1 MKGLQKVTAWG
12 LGLMIGCTVICS
24 SCGTSQSGR
33 SSRGA
38 QSASVQ
44 TVDPLTPAQRRKYDY
59 FFREAV
65 RLKEKEDYA
74 AAFEMYR
81 RCLDI
86 DSNGAAALFE
96 LARFYMS
103 MGQADQGE
111 RMLVKAV
118 KQAPSHYW
126 YNQYLALYYRN
137 AGQTEKAIE
146 VYEGLAKQSPSRV
159 DPLYDLV
166 DLYTRTKQ
174 YDKVIRTLDRVEV
187 LDGKSEQLSME
198 KFRIY
203 LQQDD
208 KKQAFAEIQNLVD
221 EYPYDMRYPT
231 ILANAYLD
239 NQREEDAYALY
250 QHVLAEEPGYVPA
263 MIGLA
268 DYYDRQGADSLYQ
281 AQLDAVLKTDEV
293 DSESK
298 VNIMRQLILRSEQGD
313 KDSLRMASIFSSV
326 LAQPQKDANLAMLAS
341 QYYLTKQMQDS
352 ARVTLQQV
360 LDLDPENI
368 PARLQLVQ
376 FAISKQDMDELVRVC
391 TPAVEYTPEV
401 LEFYYYLGLAH
412 HQKGETEAALEVFQ
426 KGVAQV
432 NDQSNK
438 ALVSDLY
445 AIMGDLYHIRK
456 MQPQAYEAYDS
467 ALVYNAD
474 NIGALNNYAYYL
486 SLEKTQ
492 LDRAEE
498 MSYRTVKAEPNNGT
512 YLDTY
517 AWILFEKS
525 KFTEAKIYID
535 QALTNGG
542 DTSSVVVEH
551 AGDIYY
557 QNGDREQALAYWQQ
571 ALKLYEDEAAQTE
584 GASQSSDSRTEA
596 ELKCLKRK
604 IAQKKYLVP

>member
-1 MKGLQKVTAWG
+1 
-12 LGLMIGCTVICS
+12 
-24 SCGTSQSGR
+24 
-33 SSRGA
+33 
-38 QSASVQ
+38 
-44 TVDPLTPAQRRKYDY
+44 
-59 FFREAV
+59 
-65 RLKEKEDYA
+65 
-74 AAFEMYR
+74 
-81 RCLDI
+81 
-86 DSNGAAALFE
+86 
-96 LARFYMS
+96 
-103 MGQADQGE
+103 
-111 RMLVKAV
+111 
-118 KQAPSHYW
+118 
-126 YNQYLALYYRN
+126 
-137 AGQTEKAIE
+137 
-146 VYEGLAKQSPSRV
+146 
-159 DPLYDLV
+159 
-166 DLYTRTKQ
+166 
-174 YDKVIRTLDRVEV
+174 
-187 LDGKSEQLSME
+187 ME

-456 MQPQAYEAYDS
+456 MQPQAYEAYES

-486 SLEKTQ
+486 SLEKAQ

>member
-1 MKGLQKVTAWG
+1 
-12 LGLMIGCTVICS
+12 
-24 SCGTSQSGR
+24 
-33 SSRGA
+33 
-38 QSASVQ
+38 
-44 TVDPLTPAQRRKYDY
+44 
-59 FFREAV
+59 
-65 RLKEKEDYA
+65 
-74 AAFEMYR
+74 
-81 RCLDI
+81 
-86 DSNGAAALFE
+86 
-96 LARFYMS
+96 
-103 MGQADQGE
+103 
-111 RMLVKAV
+111 
-118 KQAPSHYW
+118 
-126 YNQYLALYYRN
+126 
-137 AGQTEKAIE
+137 
-146 VYEGLAKQSPSRV
+146 
-159 DPLYDLV
+159 
-166 DLYTRTKQ
+166 
-174 YDKVIRTLDRVEV
+174 
-187 LDGKSEQLSME
+187 
-198 KFRIY
+198 
-203 LQQDD
+203 
-208 KKQAFAEIQNLVD
+208 
-221 EYPYDMRYPT
+221 
-231 ILANAYLD
+231 
-239 NQREEDAYALY
+239 
-250 QHVLAEEPGYVPA
+250 
-263 MIGLA
+263 
-268 DYYDRQGADSLYQ
+268 
-281 AQLDAVLKTDEV
+281 
-293 DSESK
+293 
-298 VNIMRQLILRSEQGD
+298 
-313 KDSLRMASIFSSV
+313 
-326 LAQPQKDANLAMLAS
+326 
-341 QYYLTKQMQDS
+341 
-352 ARVTLQQV
+352 
-360 LDLDPENI
+360 
-368 PARLQLVQ
+368 LVQ

-486 SLEKTQ
+486 SLEKAQ